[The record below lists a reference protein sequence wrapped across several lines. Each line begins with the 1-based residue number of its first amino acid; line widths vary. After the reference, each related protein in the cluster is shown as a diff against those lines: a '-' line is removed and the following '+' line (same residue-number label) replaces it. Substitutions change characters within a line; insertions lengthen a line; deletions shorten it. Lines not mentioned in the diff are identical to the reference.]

1 MNEHYVPTVRLRF
14 VERRGYWLAHGG
26 FVHVADVDASVVRCL
41 QQWWAEP
48 MPGYM
53 RDVAKGE
60 WRDVALEAE

>member
-1 MNEHYVPTVRLRF
+1 MNENYVPTARLRF
-14 VERRGYWLAHGG
+14 VARFGNEKDPEVMPTAIPRY
-26 FVHVADVDASVVRCL
+26 VL